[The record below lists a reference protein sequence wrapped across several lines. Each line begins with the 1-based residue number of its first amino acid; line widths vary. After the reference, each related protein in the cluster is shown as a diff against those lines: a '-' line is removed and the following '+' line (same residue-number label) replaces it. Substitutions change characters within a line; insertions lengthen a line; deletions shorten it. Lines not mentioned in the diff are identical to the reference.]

1 MTVVDLLRKSIAETE
16 ASLAAQY
23 AALAE
28 LEAGPNAAQSPR
40 PASLI
45 GRDLKSVKQAAAM
58 FSFTERT
65 IRKLAPALGA
75 QHRLG
80 GRIYVDVSVLAEQ
93 LAGKTFPLSS
103 TARPEKICDSP
114 FKTTGGKEQTR

>member
-65 IRKLAPALGA
+65 IRKATPRNNCFTLRLASNA
-75 QHRLG
+75 
-80 GRIYVDVSVLAEQ
+80 GRWCNSILD
-93 LAGKTFPLSS
+93 G
-103 TARPEKICDSP
+103 R
-114 FKTTGGKEQTR
+114 RRR